1 MEVQYKRQPRSL
13 KHCYQR
19 CRHED
24 QIWMLAYEQVCPQIR
39 RPLAVGRVAAKPAR
53 TQRFAAR
60 RA

>member
-1 MEVQYKRQPRSL
+1 MEVQCKLRSRTL
-13 KHCYQR
+13 KQCYQR

-39 RPLAVGRVAAKPAR
+39 RPLPIGRADAKPAKTR
-53 TQRFAAR
+53 HIAAR